1 MVQAMLRVKNNTTS
15 IVTLPHND
23 PAGLVVAALK
33 VGVQALA
40 KTDLAKGA
48 ETLLDA
54 LQRTPEAFVHAGTH
68 RVKVQELQP
77 GQEGEINEDLLLP
90 EARAQLARMTAQGG
104 SLTVL

>member
-1 MVQAMLRVKNNTTS
+1 MIRVRNNTTS
-15 IVTLPHND
+15 IVSLPHND

-48 ETLLDA
+48 ETLIAA
-54 LQRTPEAFVHAGTH
+54 LQQTPEAFVHAGTH

-77 GQEGEINEDLLLP
+77 GQETDLNEDLLLP
-90 EARAQLARMTAQGG
+90 EARAQLNRMTAAGG
-104 SLTVL
+104 SLTVV